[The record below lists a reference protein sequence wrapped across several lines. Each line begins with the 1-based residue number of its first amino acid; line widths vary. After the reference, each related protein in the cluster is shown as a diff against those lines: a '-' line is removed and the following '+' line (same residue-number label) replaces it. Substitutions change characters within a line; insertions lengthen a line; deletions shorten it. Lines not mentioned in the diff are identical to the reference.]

1 MRVALGIGF
10 RAGVRAAQLDA
21 AVRVALAA
29 HPGAQPAVVATLA
42 AKSRARA

>member
-21 AVRVALAA
+21 AVRVALA
-29 HPGAQPAVVATLA
+29 
-42 AKSRARA
+42 